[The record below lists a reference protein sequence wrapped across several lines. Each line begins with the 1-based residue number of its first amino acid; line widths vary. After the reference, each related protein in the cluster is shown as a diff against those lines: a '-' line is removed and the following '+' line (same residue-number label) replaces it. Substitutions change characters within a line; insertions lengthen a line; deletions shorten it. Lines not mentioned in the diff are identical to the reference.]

1 MFENVDL
8 NNIIKGDGIL
18 ISVVGYVVVFVALF
32 LLFIFISNLKNVL
45 NFLQRKKLR
54 EEGHHAAEFEDLDI
68 SGEINAAIAT
78 ALYLYMEEAHDI
90 ENAVLTIKR
99 IKKDYSPWSSKLYG
113 LRQFPRK

>member
-1 MFENVDL
+1 MFENFDL
-8 NNIIKGDGIL
+8 KNIMENGGIF

-32 LLFIFISNLKNVL
+32 LLSIFISNLKNIL
-45 NFLQRKKLR
+45 KLLQRKKLR

-78 ALYLYMEEAHDI
+78 AIYLYMEEAHDV